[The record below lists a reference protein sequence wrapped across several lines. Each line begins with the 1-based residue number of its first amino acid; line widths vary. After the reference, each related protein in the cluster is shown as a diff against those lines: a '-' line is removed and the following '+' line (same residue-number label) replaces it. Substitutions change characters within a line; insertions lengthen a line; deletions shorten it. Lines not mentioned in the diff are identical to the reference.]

1 MTETGRETNR
11 RGAMKV
17 PEFLREP
24 IEVAQARLGT
34 LEKDA
39 QRLLRDFSGRV
50 QKEWKQ
56 EWPEMKD
63 RMDKLLAAGR
73 ERASEWRGRAE
84 NVRADAME
92 RLMELV
98 KFLGVATRDQ
108 LEQLS
113 RDVDRILKRIEKPR
127 KPGRKAHR
135 KAGGA
140 AGAGGAGKPGGPQ
153 THVQA

>member
-1 MTETGRETNR
+1 MAEVGRSAQ

-24 IEVAQARLGT
+24 IEAAQARLET

-39 QRLLRDFSGRV
+39 QKLFKDISGRV

-56 EWPEMKD
+56 DWPEMKD

-73 ERASEWRGRAE
+73 ERAVEWRGRAE
-84 NVRADAME
+84 HVRADAME

-113 RDVDRILKRIEKPR
+113 RDVDRILKKIEKPR
-127 KPGRKAHR
+127 KRRKAPR
-135 KAGGA
+135 RAQPA
-140 AGAGGAGKPGGPQ
+140 ARAAKPTEPA

>member
-1 MTETGRETNR
+1 MAEVSKSANH

-24 IEVAQARLGT
+24 LEAAQSRLGT

-39 QRLLRDFSGRV
+39 QKLFKDISGRV
-50 QKEWKQ
+50 QKEWRQ
-56 EWPEMKD
+56 DWPEMKD
-63 RMDKLLAAGR
+63 RLDKLLAAGR

-84 NVRADAME
+84 HVRADAMD

-98 KFLGVATRDQ
+98 KFLGVATRDR

-113 RDVDRILKRIEKPR
+113 RDVDRILKRIEKGRKPRRKAPR
-127 KPGRKAHR
+127 KARAAAKPAEAGPEAH
-135 KAGGA
+135 
-140 AGAGGAGKPGGPQ
+140 P
-153 THVQA
+153 

>member
-1 MTETGRETNR
+1 MAEVSRSAQ

-24 IEVAQARLGT
+24 IEAAQARLET

-39 QRLLRDFSGRV
+39 QKLFKDISGRV

-56 EWPEMKD
+56 DWPEMKD
-63 RMDKLLAAGR
+63 RVDKLLAAGR
-73 ERASEWRGRAE
+73 ERAVEWRGRAE
-84 NVRADAME
+84 HVRADAME

-113 RDVDRILKRIEKPR
+113 RDVDRILKKIEKPR
-127 KPGRKAHR
+127 KRRKAPRKAHP
-135 KAGGA
+135 A
-140 AGAGGAGKPGGPQ
+140 ARAAKPAEPA

>member
-1 MTETGRETNR
+1 MTEVSRTTNQR
-11 RGAMKV
+11 AAMNV

-24 IEVAQARLGT
+24 IEAVQARLET

-39 QRLLRDFSGRV
+39 HKAFKEISGRV
-50 QKEWKQ
+50 HKEWKQ
-56 EWPEMKD
+56 DWPEMKE
-63 RMDKLLAAGR
+63 RLDKLLAAGR

-84 NVRADAME
+84 HVRADAME

-113 RDVDRILKRIEKPR
+113 HDVDRILKRIEKPR
-127 KPGRKAHR
+127 KPRRKAARKAHP
-135 KAGGA
+135 KARTA
-140 AGAGGAGKPGGPQ
+140 KPAEPAP
-153 THVQA
+153 HVQA

>member
-1 MTETGRETNR
+1 MAEVSKTANHK
-11 RGAMKV
+11 GAMKV

-24 IEVAQARLGT
+24 LEAAQARLGT

-39 QRLLRDFSGRV
+39 QKLFKDISGRV

-56 EWPEMKD
+56 DWPEMKG
-63 RMDKLLAAGR
+63 RVDKLLAAGR
-73 ERASEWRGRAE
+73 ERAAEWRGRAE
-84 NVRADAME
+84 HVRADAME

-127 KPGRKAHR
+127 KPRRKAPR
-135 KAGGA
+135 KARA
-140 AGAGGAGKPGGPQ
+140 AGRPAEPPAA
-153 THVQA
+153 TQA

>member
-1 MTETGRETNR
+1 MAEVSKTANH

-24 IEVAQARLGT
+24 LEAAQTRLGT

-39 QRLLRDFSGRV
+39 QKLFKNISGRV
-50 QKEWKQ
+50 QKEWRQ
-56 EWPEMKD
+56 DWPEMKD
-63 RMDKLLAAGR
+63 RLDKLLAAGR

-84 NVRADAME
+84 HVRADAMD

-113 RDVDRILKRIEKPR
+113 RDVDRILKRIEKGRKPRRKAPR
-127 KPGRKAHR
+127 KARAAAKPAEAGPEAH
-135 KAGGA
+135 
-140 AGAGGAGKPGGPQ
+140 P
-153 THVQA
+153 

>member
-1 MTETGRETNR
+1 MAEVGRSAQ

-24 IEVAQARLGT
+24 IEAAQARLEA

-39 QRLLRDFSGRV
+39 QKLFKDISGRV

-56 EWPEMKD
+56 DWPEMKD

-73 ERASEWRGRAE
+73 ERAVEWRGRAE
-84 NVRADAME
+84 HVRADAME

-113 RDVDRILKRIEKPR
+113 RDVDRILKKIEKPR
-127 KPGRKAHR
+127 KRRKAPR
-135 KAGGA
+135 RAQPA
-140 AGAGGAGKPGGPQ
+140 ARAAKPTEPA

>member
-1 MTETGRETNR
+1 MAEVSKSANH
-11 RGAMKV
+11 RGPMKV

-24 IEVAQARLGT
+24 LEAAQARLET

-39 QRLLRDFSGRV
+39 QKLLKDISGRV

-56 EWPEMKD
+56 DWPEMRD
-63 RMDKLLAAGR
+63 RLDKLLAAGR
-73 ERASEWRGRAE
+73 ERAADWRGRAE
-84 NVRADAME
+84 DVRADAME

-98 KFLGVATRDQ
+98 KFIGMATRDQ

-127 KPGRKAHR
+127 KPRRKASR
-135 KAGGA
+135 KGHA
-140 AGAGGAGKPGGPQ
+140 AARAAKPAEPA
-153 THVQA
+153 THAQA

>member
-1 MTETGRETNR
+1 MAEVSKTANH

-24 IEVAQARLGT
+24 LEAAQSRLGT

-39 QRLLRDFSGRV
+39 QKLFKNISGRV
-50 QKEWKQ
+50 QKEWRQ
-56 EWPEMKD
+56 DWPEMKD
-63 RMDKLLAAGR
+63 RLDKLLAAGR

-84 NVRADAME
+84 HVRADAMD

-108 LEQLS
+108 LEQL
-113 RDVDRILKRIEKPR
+113 
-127 KPGRKAHR
+127 
-135 KAGGA
+135 
-140 AGAGGAGKPGGPQ
+140 
-153 THVQA
+153 

>member
-1 MTETGRETNR
+1 MAEVSRSANQ

-24 IEVAQARLGT
+24 IEAAQARLET
-34 LEKDA
+34 IEKDA
-39 QRLLRDFSGRV
+39 QKLFKNISGRV

-56 EWPEMKD
+56 DWPEMKD
-63 RMDKLLAAGR
+63 RVDKLLAAGR
-73 ERASEWRGRAE
+73 ERAVEWRGRAE
-84 NVRADAME
+84 HVRADAME

-98 KFLGVATRDQ
+98 KFLGGATRDQ

-113 RDVDRILKRIEKPR
+113 RDVDGILKKIEKPR
-127 KPGRKAHR
+127 KPRRKAPRKAHP
-135 KAGGA
+135 A
-140 AGAGGAGKPGGPQ
+140 ARAAKPAEPA

>member
-11 RGAMKV
+11 RGAMRV
-17 PEFLREP
+17 PEFMREP

-34 LEKDA
+34 FEKDA
-39 QRLLRDFSGRV
+39 HRLIKDFSGRV

-56 EWPEMKD
+56 EWPEVRD

-84 NVRADAME
+84 HVRADAME

-127 KPGRKAHR
+127 KPGHKAHR
-135 KAGGA
+135 KAGG
-140 AGAGGAGKPGGPQ
+140 GGGAGKPGGPQ

>member
-1 MTETGRETNR
+1 MAEVSRTTNH

-24 IEVAQARLGT
+24 LEAAQARLGT

-39 QRLLRDFSGRV
+39 QKLLKDISGRM
-50 QKEWKQ
+50 QKEWKD
-56 EWPEMKD
+56 WPEMKG
-63 RMDKLLAAGR
+63 RVDKLLAAGR
-73 ERASEWRGRAE
+73 ERAAEWRGRAE
-84 NVRADAME
+84 HVRADAME

-127 KPGRKAHR
+127 KPRRKAPR
-135 KAGGA
+135 KARA
-140 AGAGGAGKPGGPQ
+140 ATKPAEPSA
-153 THVQA
+153 QAEV

>member
-1 MTETGRETNR
+1 MAEAGKATNQR
-11 RGAMKV
+11 ATMKV

-24 IEVAQARLGT
+24 IEAAQARLET

-39 QRLLRDFSGRV
+39 QKLLKDLSGRV

-56 EWPEMKD
+56 DWPEMKG
-63 RMDKLLAAGR
+63 RVDKLLAAGR
-73 ERASEWRGRAE
+73 ERANEWRGRAE
-84 NVRADAME
+84 HVRADAME

-113 RDVDRILKRIEKPR
+113 KDVDRILKRIEKPR
-127 KPGRKAHR
+127 KPHRRAPRKAR
-135 KAGGA
+135 A
-140 AGAGGAGKPGGPQ
+140 AKPAETSAEAQ
-153 THVQA
+153 V

>member
-1 MTETGRETNR
+1 MAEVSRSAQ

-24 IEVAQARLGT
+24 IEAAQARLET

-39 QRLLRDFSGRV
+39 QKLFKDISGRV

-56 EWPEMKD
+56 DWPEMKD
-63 RMDKLLAAGR
+63 RVDKLLAAGR
-73 ERASEWRGRAE
+73 ERAVEWRGRAE
-84 NVRADAME
+84 HVRADAME

-113 RDVDRILKRIEKPR
+113 RDVDRILKKIEKPR
-127 KPGRKAHR
+127 KRRKAPRKAHPAVR
-135 KAGGA
+135 A
-140 AGAGGAGKPGGPQ
+140 AKPAEPA

>member
-1 MTETGRETNR
+1 MAEVSKTTNH

-24 IEVAQARLGT
+24 LEAAQTRLGT

-39 QRLLRDFSGRV
+39 QKLFKDISGRV
-50 QKEWKQ
+50 QKEWRQ
-56 EWPEMKD
+56 DWPEMKD
-63 RMDKLLAAGR
+63 RLDKLLAAGR

-84 NVRADAME
+84 HVRADAMD

-113 RDVDRILKRIEKPR
+113 RDVDRILKRLEKGRKPR
-127 KPGRKAHR
+127 RKAPR
-135 KAGGA
+135 KARA
-140 AGAGGAGKPGGPQ
+140 AAKPAEAEPG
-153 THVQA
+153 THP

>member
-1 MTETGRETNR
+1 MSEVSKAANH

-24 IEVAQARLGT
+24 IEAAQARLGT

-39 QRLLRDFSGRV
+39 QRLFKDISGRV

-56 EWPEMKD
+56 DWPEVKV
-63 RMDKLLAAGR
+63 RVDKLVAAGR

-84 NVRADAME
+84 HVRADAME
-92 RLMELV
+92 RLLELV

-113 RDVDRILKRIEKPR
+113 RDVDKILKRIEKGR
-127 KPGRKAHR
+127 KPRRKAPR
-135 KAGGA
+135 RARAAARTAKPAEPV
-140 AGAGGAGKPGGPQ
+140 AGAHA
-153 THVQA
+153 

>member
-1 MTETGRETNR
+1 MAEVSKTANH

-24 IEVAQARLGT
+24 LEAAQSRLGT

-39 QRLLRDFSGRV
+39 QKLFKNISGRV
-50 QKEWKQ
+50 QKEWRQ
-56 EWPEMKD
+56 DWPEMKD
-63 RMDKLLAAGR
+63 RLDKLLAAGR

-84 NVRADAME
+84 HVRADAMD

-113 RDVDRILKRIEKPR
+113 RDVDRILKRIEKGRKPRRKAPR
-127 KPGRKAHR
+127 KARAAAKPAEAGPEAH
-135 KAGGA
+135 
-140 AGAGGAGKPGGPQ
+140 P
-153 THVQA
+153 

>member
-1 MTETGRETNR
+1 MAEVSRTANH

-24 IEVAQARLGT
+24 LEAAQARLGT

-39 QRLLRDFSGRV
+39 QKLLKDISGRM
-50 QKEWKQ
+50 QKEWKD
-56 EWPEMKD
+56 WPEMKG
-63 RMDKLLAAGR
+63 RVDKLLAAGR
-73 ERASEWRGRAE
+73 ERATEWRGRAE
-84 NVRADAME
+84 HVRADAME

-127 KPGRKAHR
+127 KPRRKAHR
-135 KAGGA
+135 KARA
-140 AGAGGAGKPGGPQ
+140 ATKPAEASA
-153 THVQA
+153 QAQV

>member
-1 MTETGRETNR
+1 MAEVSKTANH

-24 IEVAQARLGT
+24 LEAAQSRLGT

-39 QRLLRDFSGRV
+39 QKLFKDISGRV
-50 QKEWKQ
+50 QKEWRQ
-56 EWPEMKD
+56 DWPEMKD
-63 RMDKLLAAGR
+63 RLDKLLAAGR

-84 NVRADAME
+84 HVRADAMD

-113 RDVDRILKRIEKPR
+113 RDVDRILKRIEKGRKPRRKAPR
-127 KPGRKAHR
+127 KARAAAKPAEAGPEAHL
-135 KAGGA
+135 
-140 AGAGGAGKPGGPQ
+140 
-153 THVQA
+153 

>member
-1 MTETGRETNR
+1 MR
-11 RGAMKV
+11 V

-24 IEVAQARLGT
+24 IEVAQARLET

-39 QRLLRDFSGRV
+39 QKLFKDISGRV

-56 EWPEMKD
+56 DWPEMKD
-63 RMDKLLAAGR
+63 RVDKLLAAGR
-73 ERASEWRGRAE
+73 ERAVDWRGRAE
-84 NVRADAME
+84 HVRADAME

-113 RDVDRILKRIEKPR
+113 RDVDRILKKIEKPR
-127 KPGRKAHR
+127 KPRRKGARKAHPAR
-135 KAGGA
+135 A
-140 AGAGGAGKPGGPQ
+140 AKPVEPP
-153 THVQA
+153 THQVQA